1 MINFEELEKFIQDA
15 VNNLINYNSK
25 APDQNLVGYD
35 QGRYDTYVSILKK
48 MSQIRQKHEQS
59 S

>member
-48 MSQIRQKHEQS
+48 MEQIRNNNG
-59 S
+59 